1 MGLILALMVLLM
13 EREKQMQLL
22 MQMLKQMLV
31 FTVLALSLPQ
41 PLSAV
46 VFLSGLVTR
55 FLSTDQGR
63 LQRLF
68 ARLSLTSRSSRTVL
82 TLSAPLAPSNLSSN
96 LIPLLLLEVTLR
108 LDLLLLLL
116 TMEQS
121 QWAVLVLLVDME
133 LVPLSVD
140 TPVVLFLVPL
150 SVDTPVVL
158 FLVILSLVVCLVV

>member
-82 TLSAPLAPSNLSSN
+82 TLSALLAPSNLSSN
-96 LIPLLLLEVTLR
+96 LIHLLLWEVTLR

-140 TPVVLFLVPL
+140 TPVVLLL
-150 SVDTPVVL
+150 GM
-158 FLVILSLVVCLVV
+158 LSLVVCLVV